1 MQSSGTRFQE
11 IIEERAKKSVPIRVL
26 VVDDDPSTLQLLQTA
41 LTAIDNYDV
50 SVATC
55 ADKAIDLIED
65 AQKPF
70 DCMLLDVQMPE
81 TNGIVLLRG
90 IREIP
95 EYADTPILML
105 TAMSERS
112 YIDEAFMAGA
122 TDYITKPFDMIDL
135 RGRMN
140 TARRL
145 VQERHRAESK
155 QRAVRILKNE
165 LDRQNHFNFD
175 DPLSITQIGNHL
187 RFTEFNNYIDL
198 LSRGK
203 LFRSHAIAIKV
214 QDAQRQY
221 DENTYSFFRKIVQ
234 DAAYCINVATAEAD
248 CMFSYRGSGLFLA
261 VVHGDSAL
269 KAFPTEEDLNAS
281 FRALRG
287 EKRTKESQLYLLV
300 TAPES
305 MRSLSRSAA
314 TGAIKSVVEQVE
326 ARERDLL
333 QKRMESASDL
343 PEDASDEAGEPRKA
357 LYEKVLHELY
367 GSESYLSLK

>member
-11 IIEERAKKSVPIRVL
+11 IIEERAKKAVPIRVL
-26 VVDDDPSTLQLLQTA
+26 VVDDDPSTLQLLKTA

-50 SVATC
+50 TTANC
-55 ADKAIDLIED
+55 ADRAIDLIEE

-70 DCMLLDVQMPE
+70 DCLLLDVQMPE

-112 YIDEAFMAGA
+112 YVDEAFMAGA

-140 TARRL
+140 SARRL
-145 VQERHRAESK
+145 VQERQKAESK
-155 QRAVRILKNE
+155 QRAVRILRNE
-165 LDRQNHFNFD
+165 LDRQNHFSFD
-175 DPLSITQIGNHL
+175 DPLSITQVPNHL

-203 LFRSHAIAIKV
+203 LFRSSVLAVKL
-214 QDAQRQY
+214 QDALRHY
-221 DENTYSFFRKIVQ
+221 DDNSYTFFRKVVQ
-234 DAAYCINVATAEAD
+234 DIAYCLHVATADCD

-261 VVHGDSAL
+261 VVHGDAAL
-269 KAFPTEEDLNAS
+269 KAFPTEQQLNAS

-287 EKRTKESQLYLLV
+287 ERRTLDNQLYLL
-300 TAPES
+300 TTMPES

-314 TGAIKSVVEQVE
+314 TGAIKSAIAQVE
-326 ARERDLL
+326 TRERDLFE
-333 QKRMESASDL
+333 RRREAAGPS
-343 PEDASDEAGEPRKA
+343 EEAGDDSEQPRKA
-357 LYEKVLHELY
+357 LYEQVLHELY
-367 GSESYLSLK
+367 GDKSYLNIK